1 MAMTK
6 IEKLEQEIQALSAK
20 ELTSFRAWFAAF
32 DAAAWDQQ
40 IDADVKAGRLDRL
53 ADTALADHRAGRSR
67 KL

>member
-1 MAMTK
+1 MTK
-6 IEKLEQEIQALSAK
+6 IEKLERDIRGLSAK
-20 ELTSFRAWFAAF
+20 ELAAFREWFAAF

-40 IDADVKAGRLDRL
+40 LEEDVKAGKLDTL